1 MQAEPMRRHVTVERS
16 LLICFVPRSG
26 SWFLAGLLASTGA
39 AGRPAEFFWPRGE
52 EEARAVNRLRTDE
65 EHLEWVLGEG
75 ANLNGSFGCKFQ
87 WGELQDVLGRLRQM
101 RGADLPETRLLAD
114 AFPNPS
120 YVWLRRR
127 DIVAQAVSW
136 ARALQTNQWRACDP
150 AHVEPRFD
158 FDQIAGLRRLIE
170 DEDTAWAGWFK
181 VNGIDTEQ
189 VFYED
194 LLADPRRELSRI
206 VASLGLDLPTGVDLR
221 PYPGYE
227 RQADAVS
234 FEWCSRYR
242 DQSSQNTLTEQAR

>member
-26 SWFLAGLLASTGA
+26 SWFLAGLLASTA
-39 AGRPAEFFWPRGE
+39 VAGRPAEFFSPRGE
-52 EEARAVNRLRTDE
+52 EEARAANRLRTDE
-65 EHLEWVLGEG
+65 
-75 ANLNGSFGCKFQ
+75 
-87 WGELQDVLGRLRQM
+87 
-101 RGADLPETRLLAD
+101 
-114 AFPNPS
+114 
-120 YVWLRRR
+120 
-127 DIVAQAVSW
+127 
-136 ARALQTNQWRACDP
+136 
-150 AHVEPRFD
+150 EPRFD

-242 DQSSQNTLTEQAR
+242 GQSSQNTLTEQAR